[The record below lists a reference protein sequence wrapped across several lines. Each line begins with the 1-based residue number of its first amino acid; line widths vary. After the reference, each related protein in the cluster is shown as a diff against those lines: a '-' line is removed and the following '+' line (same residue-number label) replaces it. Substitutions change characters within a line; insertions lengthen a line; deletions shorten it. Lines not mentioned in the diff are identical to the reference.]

1 MVHHQ
6 AVHSPKRCDCRRNQS
21 RTILR
26 RSQFL
31 PNPATHIL
39 SAALLHQLPS
49 PIFGITITEYHPSTG
64 LPKHLHCSRAN
75 STPTAR
81 NQRHPARK

>member
-6 AVHSPKRCDCRRNQS
+6 AVHSAKRRYCRSNQS

-26 RSQFL
+26 HSQFL

-39 SAALLHQLPS
+39 SAALLHQLSS
-49 PIFGITITEYHPSTG
+49 PIFGSTITEYHPSTRP
-64 LPKHLHCSRAN
+64 PKHPHRSRAN
-75 STPTAR
+75 STRTAC

>member
-6 AVHSPKRCDCRRNQS
+6 AVHSPKRRDRRSNQS

-31 PNPATHIL
+31 PNPATHIFA
-39 SAALLHQLPS
+39 AALLHQLPS
-49 PIFGITITEYHPSTG
+49 PIFSSTITEYHPSTR
-64 LPKHLHCSRAN
+64 LPKHLHRSSAN
-75 STPTAR
+75 PTRTAR